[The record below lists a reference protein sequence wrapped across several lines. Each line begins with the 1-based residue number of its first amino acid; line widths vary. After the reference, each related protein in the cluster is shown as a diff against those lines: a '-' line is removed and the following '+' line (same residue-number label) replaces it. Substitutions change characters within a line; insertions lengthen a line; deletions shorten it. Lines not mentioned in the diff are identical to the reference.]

1 MGCSKIAIDMNLI
14 RTMAVDDEAPA
25 LRRLVKMIKNHPHL
39 ELVETAR
46 NAAEAKDK
54 ILKLN
59 PDLILL
65 DIQLKDATA
74 FDLISAIQ
82 DSFSGKII
90 FSTAY
95 DQYALKA
102 FEFQALD
109 YLLKPYSEER
119 FNASIERILKE
130 PDQTDLSKILQF
142 LSNKSHSPE
151 LIRIP
156 EGNKEY
162 FIPADQLL
170 YVQAEGY
177 YANFIM
183 KNEKKVIRISLK
195 NLEEI
200 LPETFIRI
208 NKSVIV
214 NKVFISEL
222 ATHKSSAKIKMPDK
236 KEFEISEKY
245 LQDFQNKIH

>member
-1 MGCSKIAIDMNLI
+1 MNLI
-14 RTMAVDDEAPA
+14 KTIAVDDEAPA
-25 LRRLVKMIKNHPHL
+25 LRRLVKMVKNHPDL
-39 ELVETAR
+39 DLVETAR

-54 ILKLN
+54 ILNLN

-74 FDLISAIQ
+74 FELLSEIQ

-102 FEFQALD
+102 FDFKALD
-109 YLLKPYSEER
+109 YLLKPYTKER
-119 FNASIERILKE
+119 FNASIERILKK
-130 PDQTDLSKILQF
+130 PGQTDLNQILQL
-142 LSNKSHSPE
+142 LSNNSNFPE
-151 LIRIP
+151 LIQIP
-156 EGNKEY
+156 EGNKQY
-162 FIPADQLL
+162 FIQADQLF
-170 YVQAEGY
+170 YVEADGY

-183 KNEKKVIRISLK
+183 KNEKKSIRISLK

-200 LPETFIRI
+200 LPENFIRI
-208 NKSVIV
+208 NKSVIA
-214 NKVFISEL
+214 NKVFISEMVN
-222 ATHKSSAKIKMPDK
+222 HKSSAKIMMPDK

-245 LQDFQNKIH
+245 LKDFRLKIQ